1 MATKAEIE
9 AKASELQKG
18 GKPYNVAYD
27 EAVRLLG
34 QPTDD
39 DSSEDKGGVIGTV
52 TGGLQKLGEAAKGA
66 WNSYQN
72 TYNHNTIN
80 HTSPTTGSK
89 GAGQKESEA
98 MKNAMPKSEHLNY
111 DKKQLEQFVRNM
123 AKNSKGDREAFIK
136 SIRASA
142 KAFGLTEDEIVD
154 YATKGGFW
162 SDKDIFNEENPV
174 TEVGKEEEETEGN
187 GSTGEGT
194 GGSSGGGGGNN
205 TTEEKKVPQ
214 RYYSVWD
221 AYWKGAFGEP
231 GSREAKGAAAYYTVD
246 AIANYFKNLSK
257 GIGNIGAQFSGGTVD
272 TSDDKPSEWQKAM
285 NVMNEEQR
293 EKWGEQQGSQR
304 SRNAKAQNADINTKQ
319 LSNRILSNRAA
330 VMDFAHDMF
339 KAATNKAE
347 KMYWADIMNGRND
360 AVGAIGN
367 ATALDL
373 YNMMY
378 DTVYGNKK

>member
-89 GAGQKESEA
+89 GAGQKEAEA
-98 MKNAMPKSEHLNY
+98 MKDAMGKSEHLNY

-272 TSDDKPSEWQKAM
+272 TSDDSPSEWQKAM

-304 SRNAKAQNADINTKQ
+304 SRNARAQEADITTKE
-319 LSNRILSNRAA
+319 LSNSILNTRSKVKQFMLQMFSNAQT
-330 VMDFAHDMF
+330 DF
-339 KAATNKAE
+339 E
-347 KMYWADIMNGRND
+347 KKFWADAIDGRTDIAGTIMNMTGLE
-360 AVGAIGN
+360 AAKWAHGQI
-367 ATALDL
+367 
-373 YNMMY
+373 
-378 DTVYGNKK
+378 YGNEK